1 MSAAVCAAQALFSCG
16 FAGHDP
22 VCDEIR
28 EMDEQIPIAFTTTST
43 DHTLESYRLS
53 VLKYLEKSVRQ
64 KDGNDLL
71 RLVQMQKEN
80 IPRLVIQQNG
90 KARKIPLSDYWPNED
105 AVREMLSAQKDMRIP
120 LAPRLD

>member
-1 MSAAVCAAQALFSCG
+1 M
-16 FAGHDP
+16 
-22 VCDEIR
+22 CDEIR

-43 DHTLESYRLS
+43 DHTLESDRLS

>member
-1 MSAAVCAAQALFSCG
+1 MSAAVCDAQALFSCG
-16 FAGHDP
+16 FAGNDP

-43 DHTLESYRLS
+43 DHTLESDRLS
-53 VLKYLEKSVRQ
+53 VLKYLEKPVRQ